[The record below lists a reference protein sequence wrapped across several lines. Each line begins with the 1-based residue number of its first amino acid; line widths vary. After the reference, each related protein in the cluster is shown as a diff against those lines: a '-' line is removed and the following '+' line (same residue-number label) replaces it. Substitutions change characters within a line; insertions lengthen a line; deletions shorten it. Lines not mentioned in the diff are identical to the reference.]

1 MANLNGAT
9 GVAAIFKAFL
19 RKLET
24 TDPKHPD
31 TWNPNYQTLIDNDVF
46 LKAFADEVSTARG
59 SQPSL
64 KDRLVAI
71 EQTQASLSPEYI
83 DELTAAVKYALDQAG
98 VANRSIRAL
107 KSQLQQE
114 GELLIENRGIV
125 SGCTATKS
133 TTAARNL
140 NLAAGV
146 CFANGRAYSVDSGN
160 NMASVPSNI
169 SAGNASAVVYLY
181 RSGNGWKMAVTA
193 IGEAVPAGAIRL
205 YNVTIPPNSTDAT
218 DPTLANVTLTSV
230 RRVEVGFPQYL
241 DTPVSQFVAINNLS
255 ANDFRLDF
263 EVVSA
268 EGAPCERKSLS
279 VPSRATN
286 GFTLELA
293 SAADNVLVRYR
304 VSKLNN

>member
-1 MANLNGAT
+1 MANLS
-9 GVAAIFKAFL
+9 GVAVFKALL
-19 RKLET
+19 RQLET

-31 TWNPNYQTLIDNDVF
+31 TWNPNYQTLINNDVF
-46 LKAFADEVSTARG
+46 LKAFADEVNTARG
-59 SQPSL
+59 GKASL
-64 KDRLVAI
+64 ADRLTGI

-83 DELTAAVKYALDQAG
+83 DELTGAVKYALDQVG
-98 VANRSIRAL
+98 VANRSVQAL
-107 KSQLQQE
+107 KQQLQQE
-114 GELLIENRGIV
+114 GEVLIENRGVV
-125 SGCTATKS
+125 SGCTVAKS

-140 NLAAGV
+140 NLTAGV
-146 CFANGRAYSVDSGN
+146 CFAKGRAFSVLSGD

-169 SAGNASAVVYLY
+169 SAGSASVVVYLY
-181 RSGNGWKMAVTA
+181 LAATGWKMAVTA

-218 DPTLANVTLTSV
+218 DPNLSNVTLTSV
-230 RRVEVGFPQYL
+230 RRVEVGFPQFL
-241 DTPVSQFVAINNLS
+241 DTPVSQLIAINTLS
-255 ANDFRLDF
+255 ANDYRLDF

-279 VPSRATN
+279 IPSRATN

-293 SAADNVLVRYR
+293 SAADNVRVRYR

>member
-1 MANLNGAT
+1 MANLIGS
-9 GVAAIFKAFL
+9 AIFKALL
-19 RKLET
+19 RKQET

-31 TWNPNYQTLIDNDVF
+31 TWNPNYQDLINNDVF

-59 SQPSL
+59 GKTSL
-64 KDRLVAI
+64 QERLTGI
-71 EQTQASLSPEYI
+71 EQTQESLSPEYI
-83 DELTAAVKYALDQAG
+83 DELTAAVKYALDLAG

-107 KSQLQQE
+107 KQQIQQE
-114 GELLIENRGIV
+114 GELLIENRGVV
-125 SGCTATKS
+125 SGCTVTKS

-146 CFANGRAYSVDSGN
+146 CFAKGRAFSVLSGD

-169 SAGNASAVVYLY
+169 STGSASVVVYLY
-181 RSGNGWKMAVTA
+181 LSANGWKMAVTA

-205 YNVTIPPNSTDAT
+205 YTVTIPPNSTDAT
-218 DPTLANVTLTSV
+218 DPTLTNVILTSV
-230 RRVEVGFPQYL
+230 RRVEVGFPQFM
-241 DTPVSQFVAINNLS
+241 DSPVSQFVAINTLS
-255 ANDFRLDF
+255 ASDYRLDF

-268 EGAPCERKSLS
+268 EGAPCERKALS
-279 VPSRATN
+279 VASRATN